1 MSGNPEVITGR
12 CRSRIRAVAPQR
24 NVGSKM
30 LVVFLFFLVEISG
43 DQTRPAAET
52 VAAAQWSSMFP
63 LGLWVGG
70 WGEEPVVVVLPI
82 TRGALSQQLL
92 KSFFTTQLQ
101 GGGRWG
107 RQGAGV
113 GGVRQGGSLR
123 GLEVLSGMLYRV
135 Q

>member
-12 CRSRIRAVAPQR
+12 RRSRIRAATPQR

-63 LGLWVGG
+63 LGLWVGA
-70 WGEEPVVVVLPI
+70 WGEEAVVAATPI
-82 TRGALSQQLL
+82 TRGTSSQQLL
-92 KSFFTTQLQ
+92 KSFFAMQLREGGS
-101 GGGRWG
+101 GGGR
-107 RQGAGV
+107 AAP
-113 GGVRQGGSLR
+113 
-123 GLEVLSGMLYRV
+123 
-135 Q
+135 